1 KNDQYKLILN
11 RMTPRVERHE
21 WNFNIIPFI
30 FKLIYC
36 LYDWEDSQLILRKFS
51 GSQKVEI
58 NLNNSHYHI
67 S

>member
-1 KNDQYKLILN
+1 
-11 RMTPRVERHE
+11 MTRGERNE
-21 WNFNIIPFI
+21 WNFNMIPFI
-30 FKLIYC
+30 SKLIYC
-36 LYDWEDSQLILRKFS
+36 LYNWEDSQLILRKFS